1 MASISAQS
9 EMEAPG
15 ASTTVS
21 REQEAHVVGH
31 TGATC
36 DDCGGDHGVH
46 AVVQYGAT
54 YMICDSCYDY
64 ACAAAE
70 SESESEP
77 EDFEDDSEGSGM
89 PDADEYDYMMMAE
102 ASGW

>member
-46 AVVQYGAT
+46 AVVHYGAT

-64 ACAAAE
+64 ACAAA
-70 SESESEP
+70 ESESEP

-89 PDADEYDYMMMAE
+89 PDADEYDYMMMAD